1 MPERTEFGEV
11 DVDINHNESGDE
23 REKLRAQAR
32 RIQLTLSHHIA
43 TSYFTTMARH
53 GMHIV
58 ATVPVYKSSPQSPS
72 FYKFTSMD
80 FVTSAFDE
88 VTIAA
93 ESEGETTTRVEQI
106 LFVLGMTGQKAPP
119 RRSAFKPSPRWIAHA
134 STGFSHG
141 TFAISKFIFRDRL
154 FALLARVN
162 ALTTLVPV
170 SPSYNMQTDEN
181 VVQQWALH
189 PDFKDRECRWI
200 PIETGDGLDAQTYE
214 WKYSRDWRLQEE
226 GTLLRKGEYLVLCAC
241 GFVHALKMPC
251 LTRFIFI
258 RFHL

>member
-1 MPERTEFGEV
+1 M
-11 DVDINHNESGDE
+11 DLNESEDQS
-23 REKLRAQAR
+23 EKSRAQTR
-32 RIQLTLSHHIA
+32 RYQLTLFHHIV
-43 TSYFTTMARH
+43 TSYFETMVEH

-58 ATVPVYKSSPQSPS
+58 ATVPVYKHTPPQSSS

-106 LFVLGMTGQKAPP
+106 LFVLGMTGEKVPP
-119 RRSAFKPSPRWIAHA
+119 HRSAFKPSPRWIAHA

-141 TFAISKFIFRDRL
+141 TFAISRFIFRDRL
-154 FALLARVN
+154 FALLGRVN

-170 SPSYNMQTDEN
+170 SPSYNMQTGEK

-189 PDFKDRECRWI
+189 PDFKDQECKWRLI
-200 PIETGDGLDAQTYE
+200 QARDGLDAQTHE
-214 WKYSRDWRLQEE
+214 WKYSREWRVQEE
-226 GTLLRKGEYLVLCAC
+226 GTLLRKGGYQVRCASGYVLSWKLLCISNYLR
-241 GFVHALKMPC
+241 H
-251 LTRFIFI
+251 
-258 RFHL
+258 H